1 MLHGDLHHAVMTFTS
16 HQQIIDAVWD
26 TYAAYADD
34 IGVVYGTAI
43 YHCKRNAIPSEYWP
57 AVAAAAQKRG
67 FPDVTEKLLA
77 ELKRPR
83 KKARRAV
90 APMPNGLC
98 MAV

>member
-1 MLHGDLHHAVMTFTS
+1 MTFTS

-26 TYAAYADD
+26 TYAAYAAD
-34 IGVVYGTAI
+34 IDTVYGTALCH
-43 YHCKRNAIPSEYWP
+43 YKRDAIPSEYWP
-57 AVAAAAQKRG
+57 AVAAAAKMRG

-90 APMPNGLC
+90 APLPDGLC
-98 MAV
+98 VAV